1 MTMSVDLVRALS
13 ASSAGHVRP
22 RPPLRG
28 ATTDTDTAERTS
40 NGSVVELAARARTT
54 ADAAPRGSAERKAA
68 GCVAVALSTT
78 RTLAAARRALASVRP
93 EAVRDDALAYLDRLI
108 EQERAA

>member
-1 MTMSVDLVRALS
+1 M
-13 ASSAGHVRP
+13 
-22 RPPLRG
+22 
-28 ATTDTDTAERTS
+28 
-40 NGSVVELAARARTT
+40 
-54 ADAAPRGSAERKAA
+54 
-68 GCVAVALSTT
+68 ALSTT